1 MLKPICVQC
10 CRFFRPAKNGFYFV
24 EGMQKPGVV
33 KAARGTAEPEKWTPC
48 KLWSG
53 DKWRC
58 DGCGTEIVAGVGLS
72 PIKERHHPD
81 FQETIE
87 AFNALQLQVNDC

>member
-1 MLKPICVQC
+1 
-10 CRFFRPAKNGFYFV
+10 
-24 EGMQKPGVV
+24 MQKPGVL
-33 KAARGTAEPEKWTPC
+33 KAASGTAEPDKWMPY
-48 KLWSG
+48 KLWCG

-58 DGCGTEIVAGVGLS
+58 DGCGTEIVEGVGS
-72 PIKERHHPD
+72 HPIKERYHPD